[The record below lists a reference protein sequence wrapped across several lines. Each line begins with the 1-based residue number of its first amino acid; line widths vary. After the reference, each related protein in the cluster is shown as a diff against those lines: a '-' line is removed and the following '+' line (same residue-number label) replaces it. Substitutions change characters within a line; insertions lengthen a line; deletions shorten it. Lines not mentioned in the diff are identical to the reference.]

1 MPRITEAELQA
12 DGLLLRWDNERQ
24 SRFPWFWLRDHGQDP
39 ASLDPTTL
47 QRRVDPF
54 ALDDEVQGSAASVLD
69 EGRGLVVAWPAGVA
83 EHGRA
88 PGRERVC
95 LEWLNSVG
103 AVQVQHTQQTIR
115 PTNKKP

>member
-47 QRRVDPF
+47 QRRVDTF
-54 ALDDEVQGSAASVLD
+54 ALDEDVQGSAASVLD
-69 EGRGLVVAWPAGVA
+69 EGRGLAVAWPDGGADSRYSA
-83 EHGRA
+83 DFRSEEHTSELQSLMRI
-88 PGRERVC
+88 
-95 LEWLNSVG
+95 SY
-103 AVQVQHTQQTIR
+103 
-115 PTNKKP
+115 

>member
-47 QRRVDPF
+47 QRRVDTF
-54 ALDDEVQGSAASVLD
+54 ALDEDVQGSAASVLD
-69 EGRGLVVAWPAGVA
+69 EGRSEAHTSELQSLMRISYAVFCLKKKKQYIRRTSKV
-83 EHGRA
+83 GR
-88 PGRERVC
+88 
-95 LEWLNSVG
+95 
-103 AVQVQHTQQTIR
+103 Q
-115 PTNKKP
+115 KKHK

>member
-47 QRRVDPF
+47 QRRVDTF
-54 ALDDEVQGSAASVLD
+54 ALAADVQGSASSVLD
-69 EGRGLVVAWPAGVA
+69 ERRALAVASPDAGAARRPPADFPAPHAGRPPA
-83 EHGRA
+83 
-88 PGRERVC
+88 P
-95 LEWLNSVG
+95 
-103 AVQVQHTQQTIR
+103 
-115 PTNKKP
+115 

>member
-47 QRRVDPF
+47 QRRVDTF
-54 ALDDEVQGSAASVLD
+54 ALDEDVQGSAASELD
-69 EGRGLVVAWPAGVA
+69 EGRGLAVAWPDGGADSRRSE
-83 EHGRA
+83 EHTSELQSLMRTSYTA
-88 PGRERVC
+88 FC
-95 LEWLNSVG
+95 FK
-103 AVQVQHTQQTIR
+103 QTTQTQ
-115 PTNKKP
+115 